1 MLTNLELENLFIF
14 DIETVPQYKS
24 FEELEKNNELLADVW
39 KNKFSLRFT
48 KDGSLTYEE
57 AYLEKAALYP
67 EFGKIICVSFG
78 KIFENGEIKLHNISI
93 KDNDFDENKFLIK
106 VANIFRKNTDRS
118 LSGFN
123 IVNFDIPYLYK
134 KFIMYDI
141 NIPNQ
146 FKVQNLKP
154 WEYKFYDLMK
164 YYMFNSYDMISLNL
178 LCVSL
183 GIESPKELMDGK
195 DVYDYYFN
203 KKDLTKIGEYCN
215 KDVEAVAKIF
225 IKLSKL

>member
-1 MLTNLELENLFIF
+1 MITNLELENLFIF
-14 DIETVPQYKS
+14 DIETVPQYQS
-24 FEELEKNNELLADVW
+24 FEELEKNNKLLADVW

-57 AYLEKAALYP
+57 AYIQKAALYP
-67 EFGKIICVSFG
+67 EFGKIICISFG
-78 KIFENGEIKLHNISI
+78 KIFENEEIKLHNVSI
-93 KDNDFDENKFLIK
+93 GDSDFDEHKFLLKI
-106 VANIFRKNTDRS
+106 ANIFRKNDTRS

-123 IVNFDIPYLYK
+123 VVNFDIPYLYK
-134 KFIMYDI
+134 KFII
-141 NIPNQ
+141 HEISIPNQ

-178 LCVSL
+178 LCISL
-183 GIESPKELMDGK
+183 GIESPKELMDGG
-195 DVYDYYFN
+195 DVLDYFYN
-203 KKDLTKIGEYCN
+203 KKDLSKIGEYCN
-215 KDVEAVAKIF
+215 KDVESVAKIF